1 MELEE
6 LTRAELA
13 VLGREWLLH
22 GHLQDRVGMPLVHTG
37 RAREE
42 MEAIAIEEWMAASPV
57 YSLRTQ
63 RALHFGAGPG
73 KGDVPTI
80 LKNIQ
85 LDIGAPPHFMDF
97 RCKVDD
103 ANHGEFWLAHCGALL
118 DVEPMG
124 EEYVHGMCHAI
135 EDPTFDATAGATNPR
150 AQVRPLHRP
159 PRVPAGR
166 EPHCHWTVVIDPDYP
181 PVDAHPYRAIV
192 EQSLVAGI
200 PTVEPAPNGNDAEPG
215 GWDDYSG
222 EFDPDFELEDLSHRA
237 LVTVLQEVAV
247 QSHLLLRGFAVA
259 VAERYGEQ
267 TALDLLPQIFT
278 GLAGM
283 TAQRLVPVLELE
295 TRDASDIARL
305 LALHPMFWPRTY
317 VDLRIEVI
325 DDLHLRFALGPV
337 AGVRG
342 GRRVHV
348 VLAARRVRRPRPRRD
363 RAGGQPARRVSGRPD
378 AGRRA
383 VRVRRHDRPR
393 RGAGERGGRDRARQ
407 DQRRRRVRV
416 HSAASGARGLIRGL
430 SPSRIA
436 PIDVAASETTA
447 APTIAA
453 A

>member
-1 MELEE
+1 VELEE
-6 LTRAELA
+6 LTRGQLA

-37 RAREE
+37 RTRQE

-57 YSLRTQ
+57 YSMRTQ

-73 KGDVPTI
+73 NGDVPTI

-97 RCKVDD
+97 RCKVED

-166 EPHCHWTVVIDPDYP
+166 EPHCHWTVVIDESFP
-181 PVDAHPYRAIV
+181 PVDAHPYRWIV
-192 EQSLVAGI
+192 EQSKIAGI
-200 PTVEPAPNGNDAEPG
+200 PTEEPVANGNEAEPG

-247 QSHLLLRGFAVA
+247 QSHLLLRGFAVS

-267 TALDLLPQIFT
+267 TALDLLPPIFT

-283 TAQRLVPVLELE
+283 TAQRLVPVLDLQ
-295 TRDASDIARL
+295 TRDAADIARL
-305 LALHPMFWPRTY
+305 LSLHPMFWPRTY

-325 DDLHLRFALGPV
+325 DDLHLRFALGVSPV
-337 AGVRG
+337 FEEADGFTWFSQLGGAGDRG
-342 GRRVHV
+342 LDAIVQAVNPRATCSSV
-348 VLAARRVRRPRPRRD
+348 AARAGEQFAYEVVIDPAASPAKEAPEIALAKISGGATFVFTPRRP
-363 RAGGQPARRVSGRPD
+363 
-378 AGRRA
+378 
-383 VRVRRHDRPR
+383 VRVD
-393 RGAGERGGRDRARQ
+393 
-407 DQRRRRVRV
+407 
-416 HSAASGARGLIRGL
+416 
-430 SPSRIA
+430 
-436 PIDVAASETTA
+436 
-447 APTIAA
+447 
-453 A
+453 